1 MVNTNKLQGVMK
13 EKRISVQDLAKKIGV
28 SATTLY
34 RIIQNDGKSFTVAQV
49 EIIKE
54 ILSLDNA
61 ALVEIFFSLNRPKK
75 WEFMRST
82 VWKINSKPQNRS
94 KQK

>member
-1 MVNTNKLQGVMK
+1 MGNLHKKGEDMVNTNKLQGVMK

-61 ALVEIFFSLNRPKK
+61 ALVEIFLA
-75 WEFMRST
+75 
-82 VWKINSKPQNRS
+82 
-94 KQK
+94 

>member
-61 ALVEIFFSLNRPKK
+61 ALVEIFLA
-75 WEFMRST
+75 
-82 VWKINSKPQNRS
+82 
-94 KQK
+94 

>member
-54 ILSLDNA
+54 ILCLDNA
-61 ALVEIFFSLNRPKK
+61 ALVEIFLA
-75 WEFMRST
+75 
-82 VWKINSKPQNRS
+82 
-94 KQK
+94 

>member
-1 MVNTNKLQGVMK
+1 MGKSTKQGEDMVNTNKLQGVMK

-54 ILSLDNA
+54 ILCLDNA
-61 ALVEIFFSLNRPKK
+61 ALVEIFLA
-75 WEFMRST
+75 
-82 VWKINSKPQNRS
+82 
-94 KQK
+94 

>member
-1 MVNTNKLQGVMK
+1 MGKSTKQGEDMVNTNKLQGVMK

-34 RIIQNDGKSFTVAQV
+34 RIIQNNGKSFTVAQV

-54 ILSLDNA
+54 ILCLDNA
-61 ALVEIFFSLNRPKK
+61 ALVEIFLA
-75 WEFMRST
+75 
-82 VWKINSKPQNRS
+82 
-94 KQK
+94 

>member
-54 ILSLDNA
+54 ILSLDND
-61 ALVEIFFSLNRPKK
+61 ALVEIFLA
-75 WEFMRST
+75 
-82 VWKINSKPQNRS
+82 
-94 KQK
+94 

>member
-34 RIIQNDGKSFTVAQV
+34 RIIQNDGKSFTVAQI

-61 ALVEIFFSLNRPKK
+61 ALVEIFLA
-75 WEFMRST
+75 
-82 VWKINSKPQNRS
+82 
-94 KQK
+94 

>member
-13 EKRISVQDLAKKIGV
+13 EKRISVQELAKKIGV

-61 ALVEIFFSLNRPKK
+61 ALVEIFLA
-75 WEFMRST
+75 
-82 VWKINSKPQNRS
+82 
-94 KQK
+94 